1 MPWPRKPIADLA
13 VDTHRSSLSRPG
25 WALGLI
31 LLSWLGF
38 QDGSWVWARDS
49 TLPTDIGSP
58 ALQLANSFHPGI
70 DLRRYWVS
78 EKLDGVRARWDG
90 VRLISRGG
98 REILAP
104 AWFLEGFPRIPLD
117 GELWMGRGTFER
129 MSATARQGQPDP
141 DAWAEAR
148 FMVFDLPSQE
158 GTFGQRL
165 AAMDSLLRPSPGHHL
180 AMIEQVRVTDHAH
193 LMARLQEV
201 VAAGGEGLML
211 HRDDSLYLAGRSDD
225 LLKLKPYLDADA
237 RVVGHLPGKGR
248 FRGMLGALLVEEADG
263 TRFRLGSGFTEAQRR
278 DPPSLGSLVTFKF
291 QGRTPGGIPR
301 FATFL
306 RVRPED

>member
-13 VDTHRSSLSRPG
+13 GDTHRSSLSRPG

-38 QDGSWVWARDS
+38 QDGSWVWARDP
-49 TLPTDIGSP
+49 TLPIGVGSP

-90 VRLISRGG
+90 ARLISRGG
-98 REILAP
+98 REIPAP

-158 GTFGQRL
+158 GPFG
-165 AAMDSLLRPSPGHHL
+165 
-180 AMIEQVRVTDHAH
+180 
-193 LMARLQEV
+193 
-201 VAAGGEGLML
+201 
-211 HRDDSLYLAGRSDD
+211 
-225 LLKLKPYLDADA
+225 
-237 RVVGHLPGKGR
+237 
-248 FRGMLGALLVEEADG
+248 
-263 TRFRLGSGFTEAQRR
+263 
-278 DPPSLGSLVTFKF
+278 
-291 QGRTPGGIPR
+291 
-301 FATFL
+301 
-306 RVRPED
+306 